1 LTFIAK
7 PYGAWRP
14 TRQWVRSETPRGA
27 VVTFVAFAFAVTL
40 AAALA
45 FWWPAWRATGG
56 VFPAPLDD
64 VYIHFA
70 FARSAA
76 LGHPFAWIPGQGYSS
91 GGTSLLYPLLLAPGW
106 LVGFRGT
113 SLGFFAAALAL
124 LCVVDLARSLAR
136 LFGPRLGLFAF
147 VIPPVLVAV
156 PLADWSLFS
165 GMETALVAAVV
176 GRALVAAERACF
188 APPTTRA
195 RAQLH
200 FGLVA
205 ALLYASRPEL
215 LALALPLG
223 IAVVRGARGLA
234 TRPSLIRA
242 LGPSLAIV
250 AAQAIANRTF
260 TGEWAAAGA
269 VRKLI
274 TEDPYVAPL
283 DAALVVLKNLTV
295 LRTEAFELGLGG
307 APWSLVFPAL
317 ALLALFAKET
327 RRLAVPLFVGGLG
340 ALALACL
347 NVTAPYQ
354 NFRYAVP
361 SLLLL
366 LATALLGAAV
376 LARRGRVG
384 ALVATALLASACFAS
399 FGELSRQT
407 SHFARASRNIAE
419 QQVEV
424 ARRLL
429 SREPGPRRVF
439 LNDAGAIPYL
449 TGLSAIDG
457 FGLGGFHDLPFA
469 RASVHGAPCVYEL
482 LERLAPEER
491 PDLLAI
497 YDAWWPGME
506 RFGARVDGVRI
517 EDNVICG
524 APEKVVRLADWSLL
538 RSPDAATP
546 GAVAELDVADLVDER
561 AHLYALPAPGAGYAI
576 QAVRDDAAGKPR
588 WDGGRLVP
596 EGVSESFAVPVALS
610 PGPALLFARTDAPGV
625 RVHVEVTRNGAV
637 VAIAERVL
645 EGGAEGA
652 WLECPIPLS
661 DVRGGDRVVL
671 RPLGGTLR
679 SFHYALVRR

>member
-1 LTFIAK
+1 MRAD
-7 PYGAWRP
+7 PR
-14 TRQWVRSETPRGA
+14 RGA
-27 VVTFVAFAFAVTL
+27 LVAFVAFAFAVTF
-40 AAALA
+40 AAAAA

-56 VFPAPLDD
+56 PFPAPLDD

-106 LVGFRGT
+106 LVGFRGS
-113 SLGFFAAALAL
+113 SLGFFAGGLAL
-124 LCVVDLARSLAR
+124 LCLVDLSRSLAR
-136 LFGPRLGLFAF
+136 LFGPRLGLFRF

-165 GMETALVAAVV
+165 GMETAVVAAVV
-176 GRALVAAERACF
+176 GRALVAAERACT

-195 RAQLH
+195 SAQLR
-200 FGLVA
+200 FGLFA
-205 ALLYASRPEL
+205 ALLYAGRPEL

-223 IAVVRGARGLA
+223 VAVVRGARGLD
-234 TRPSLIRA
+234 TRPSLARA
-242 LGPSLAIV
+242 LGPVLGIV
-250 AAQAIANRTF
+250 GAQTIANRVF

-283 DAALVVLKNLTV
+283 DAALVVLKNLAV
-295 LRTEAFELGLGG
+295 LRTEAFELALGG

-317 ALLALFAKET
+317 ALVSLVARDT
-327 RRLAVPLFVGGLG
+327 RRLAVPLFVGGVG
-340 ALALACL
+340 ALGLACL

-376 LARRGRVG
+376 LARQSRVG
-384 ALVATALLASACFAS
+384 ALVATALLAVASAAS

-407 SHFARASRNIAE
+407 RHFARASRNIAE

-429 SREPGPRRVF
+429 AREPTPRRVF

-482 LERLAPEER
+482 LERLPPAER

-506 RFGARVDGVRI
+506 RFGARVDGVLI

-524 APEKVVRLADWSLL
+524 APEKVLRVADWSLF
-538 RSPDAATP
+538 RGPEEATA
-546 GAVAELDVADLVDER
+546 GAVGELDVADLVDER
-561 AHLYALPAPGAGYAI
+561 EHLYALPAPGAGYAI
-576 QAVRDDAAGKPR
+576 QAVRNDATGAPR

-596 EGVSESFAVPVALS
+596 DGVSESFAVPLALS
-610 PGPALLFARTDAPGV
+610 PGPALLYARTDTPGV
-625 RVHVEVTRNGAV
+625 RVHVEVTRNGV
-637 VAIAERVL
+637 TVAIAERVL
-645 EGGAEGA
+645 EGSPEGA
-652 WLECPIPLS
+652 WVECPIPLV

-671 RPLGGTLR
+671 RPMGGTLR
-679 SFHYALVRR
+679 SFHYTLVRR